1 MTTPTAASGAE
12 DTPAAQ
18 RIPEERLVGRPT
30 VVMLDVDGT
39 LAPIALH
46 PSLAVV
52 PPETRRVIARLASR
66 DGVSVALVSGR
77 AAHDARRL
85 VGVENVWTI
94 GNHGAEVMD
103 PNGDVVVDPEIV
115 RFGPQVARMARTLE
129 PLLAPLKGVHLENK
143 GWSLSVHYRAADE
156 GIVPRLSAVVDGEAA
171 RNGLRITLG
180 KKVLELRPPVLV
192 DKGTAVY
199 QLARNLGALGDDAAV
214 VFAGDDVTDEDAFR
228 VLRSRVPRAVTV
240 RVGIPAATAAEYPLD
255 STEEVYSLLLRI
267 DSLTGVAQ

>member
-1 MTTPTAASGAE
+1 MTPTAESGAE
-12 DTPAAQ
+12 DTPAAL
-18 RIPEERLVGRPT
+18 RVPEERLVGRPT

-39 LAPIALH
+39 LAPIVSH

-52 PPETRRVIARLASR
+52 PAETRRVIARLASR

-77 AAHDARRL
+77 GAHDARRL
-85 VGVENVWTI
+85 VSVENVWTI

-103 PNGDVVVDPEIV
+103 PAGEVVVDPEIV

-129 PLLAPLKGVHLENK
+129 PLLSPLKGVHLENK

-156 GIVPRLSAVVDGEAA
+156 GIIPRLSAVVEGEAA
-171 RNGLRITLG
+171 RNGLRMTLG
-180 KKVLELRPPVLV
+180 KKVLEVRPPVLV

-228 VLRSRVPRAVTV
+228 VLRTHVPRAVTV
-240 RVGIPAATAAEYPLD
+240 RVGPAAHTAAEYPFT

-267 DSLTGVAQ
+267 DTLTGVTQ

>member
-1 MTTPTAASGAE
+1 MERGSPVTTPTAENGAE
-12 DTPAAQ
+12 DTPAAH
-18 RIPEERLVGRPT
+18 RIPDERLVGRPT
-30 VVMLDVDGT
+30 VVMLAVDGT
-39 LAPIALH
+39 LAPIAPH

-52 PPETRRVIARLASR
+52 PPETRGVIARLASR
-66 DGVSVALVSGR
+66 EWLVVALVSGR

-115 RFGPQVARMARTLE
+115 LYGPQVARVAQTLD
-129 PLLAPLKGVHLENK
+129 PLLSPLKGVHLENK

-156 GIVPRLSAVVDGEAA
+156 GIVPRLTAVVEGEAA

-180 KKVLELRPPVLV
+180 KKVLEVRPPVLV

-199 QLARNLGALGDDAAV
+199 HLARNLGALGDDAAV
-214 VFAGDDVTDEDAFR
+214 VFAGDDVTDEDAF
-228 VLRSRVPRAVTV
+228 
-240 RVGIPAATAAEYPLD
+240 
-255 STEEVYSLLLRI
+255 
-267 DSLTGVAQ
+267 